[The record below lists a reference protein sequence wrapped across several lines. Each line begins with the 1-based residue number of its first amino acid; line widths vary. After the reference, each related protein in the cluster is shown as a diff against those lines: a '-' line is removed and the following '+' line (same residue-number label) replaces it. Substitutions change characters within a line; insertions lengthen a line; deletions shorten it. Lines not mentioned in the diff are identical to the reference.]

1 MLSDRI
7 FHYLGDFGRYQQKLF
22 FWQCLP
28 VLACGIQIMLTVYT
42 LYLPPHRCAIPGL
55 NNDTY
60 KVQNEAH
67 AELIN
72 KTIPYVWKN
81 NELEYAP
88 CEMFSTNDSFLSLQ
102 LNDTNR
108 TKVACHKWVYD
119 KTTVIKT
126 AATEM
131 NMVCSKEIYGS
142 LTKMWFM
149 VGMLVGSF
157 MLGIVSDKFGRKP
170 AYFIC
175 LLGNIASTVC
185 VYWIPEVISLEAARF
200 TTGVF
205 IVGLYMIIFVISVE
219 HVGSSKR
226 TLVGVIL
233 NIIYTLGEILTG
245 AIAYFVRD
253 WRTLCLLL
261 SSVLWPTI
269 FYWCVLVESPRWLI
283 LKKRYAEAETI
294 FRKAAY
300 VNKVELP
307 EDLFLPD
314 EDNKEERIMVHEG
327 FLKLFKS
334 KILLLR
340 SLIIFFNWSVISF
353 VFFGLLMISNNLA
366 GNLYVN
372 TTVNAAVE
380 IPAVIGVL
388 FVLDRWGRKPLYFS
402 SVVLA
407 GLACLASG
415 LISIYL
421 PDNLQWISVTA
432 AMIGKFGASAGFT
445 IIYIFTTELFPTV
458 VRNAGVGASSCA
470 ARIGSIVAPYTVD
483 LGHLISSGPLGTGFP
498 MLLYG
503 VLSLIA
509 GGLSLYLPETLGK
522 DLPETITDGERFG
535 NSSYTFLANEEDA
548 DNNDETDD
556 EANRGINAFS
566 LYQLNSSE
574 IVCKEV
580 QRSQF

>member
-7 FHYLGDFGRYQQKLF
+7 FYYLGDFGRYQQKLF

-28 VLACGIQIMLTVYT
+28 VFACGIQIMLTVYT
-42 LYLPPHRCAIPGL
+42 IYLPPHRCAIPDL
-55 NNDTY
+55 DNDTY
-60 KVQNEAH
+60 KIQNEAH

-72 KTIPYVWKN
+72 KTIPYVWRNK
-81 NELEYAP
+81 ELEYAP
-88 CEMFSTNDSFLSLQ
+88 CEIFDTNETSFYSLL
-102 LNDTNR
+102 LNETNR

-119 KTTVIKT
+119 KSTVIQT
-126 AATEM
+126 VATEM
-131 NMVCSKEIYGS
+131 NFVCSKEIYGS

-157 MLGIVSDKFGRKP
+157 VLGIMSDKFGRKP
-170 AYFIC
+170 TYFIC
-175 LLGNIASTVC
+175 LLGNIASTSSL
-185 VYWIPEVISLEAARF
+185 YWVPEVISLEAVRF
-200 TTGVF
+200 ISGVF

-226 TLVGVIL
+226 TLVGVVL
-233 NIIYTLGEILTG
+233 NILYTIGEILTG
-245 AIAYFVRD
+245 LVAYFVRD
-253 WRTLCLLL
+253 WRTLCLIL

-283 LKKRYAEAETI
+283 LKKRYAEAEMI

-307 EDLFLPD
+307 DDLFTPD
-314 EDNKEERIMVHEG
+314 EDNKDERVMAREG
-327 FLKLFKS
+327 FQKLFRS
-334 KILLLR
+334 KILLVR

-380 IPAVIGVL
+380 IPAVLGVL
-388 FVLDRWGRKPLYFS
+388 FVLDRWGRKPLYFA

-407 GLACLASG
+407 GVACLASG
-415 LISIYL
+415 LINMFLS
-421 PDNLQWISVTA
+421 DNYQWISVSA
-432 AMIGKFGASAGFT
+432 AMVGKFGASAGFT

-483 LGHLISSGPLGTGFP
+483 LGLLISSGPFGTAFP
-498 MLLYG
+498 MILYG

-509 GGLSLYLPETLGK
+509 ATLALLLPETLGK
-522 DLPETITDGERFG
+522 DLPETIADGERFG
-535 NSSYTFLANEEDA
+535 NSSYTFLTSDGEA
-548 DNNDETDD
+548 DPNDEIDA
-556 EANRGINAFS
+556 EERQAERI
-566 LYQLNSSE
+566 
-574 IVCKEV
+574 
-580 QRSQF
+580 